1 MKMKF
6 ELVFDKFLIY
16 VDLWEKKKT
25 KKKTPRFK
33 FRSTF
38 EFELLLS
45 KYYTN
50 SINPNIKSQSMK

>member
-1 MKMKF
+1 MKF
-6 ELVFDKFLIY
+6 ELIFDKFLIY
-16 VDLWEKKKT
+16 MDLWKEKQRKKL
-25 KKKTPRFK
+25 KFLK

-45 KYYTN
+45 KYYSN